1 MFTQKSYLAKK
12 VGAHFYEIKGPNAPK
27 WYIVDAQNQVVGRV
41 SSMIAKV
48 ITGKHKVTYTPNV
61 DTGDFVVVIN
71 ADKVVFTRAKLDGKI
86 YRDYSGYISGLK
98 ERTAREMLQD
108 KPEEI
113 IRRAVWGMTNKSS
126 LARHQMKKLKVFAG
140 AEHEHKAQN
149 PQELPLAA
157 TRRSVMSTASLASPR
172 SAAKKEAKRAAPR
185 LAAAKAAAAKTAA
198 AKK

>member
-1 MFTQKSYLAKK
+1 MFQQKSYLAKS
-12 VGAHFYEIKGPNAPK
+12 VGPHMYEIKGPNTPK
-27 WYIVDAQNQVVGRV
+27 WYIVDVKDQVVGRI

-48 ITGKHKVTYTPNV
+48 IIGKHKTTYTPNV

-71 ADKVVFTRAKLDGKI
+71 ADKVVFTRTKWDKKI

-98 ERTAREMLQD
+98 EKTAKEMLNH

-140 AEHEHKAQN
+140 AEHVHQAQ
-149 PQELPLAA
+149 QLLALPLSA
-157 TRRSVMSTASLASPR
+157 TRRSVLSKPKPANAP
-172 SAAKKEAKRAAPR
+172 AKKN
-185 LAAAKAAAAKTAA
+185 
-198 AKK
+198 